1 MPKPDTTKLRA
12 LIFDMDGVI
21 VHSNPVHREAWVAY
35 NRLHGLE
42 TTEAMHQFMYGKR
55 NDQIVRDFFGAQLT
69 PAEIFAHGAA
79 KEALYRD
86 MIRPLL
92 PGAFVPG
99 LRSFIERH
107 TNLAIGLGTNAEP
120 PNVKFILEESDLG
133 HFFQAIVDGHQVE
146 RAKPAPDIYLEVAR
160 RLNVDPADCVV
171 FEDSHSGVA
180 AGLAA
185 GMRVVGVRTTHPS
198 FDGVSLAIDNFN
210 DPALEQWIASVS

>member
-1 MPKPDTTKLRA
+1 MSNLQA

-35 NRLHGLE
+35 NRLHGFE
-42 TTEAMHQFMYGKR
+42 TTEAMHQFRYGKR
-55 NDQIVRDFFGAQLT
+55 NDEIVRSFFGANLT
-69 PAEIFAHGAA
+69 GDEVFAHGAA
-79 KEALYRD
+79 KEALYRE

-99 LRSFIERH
+99 LRPFIERH

-120 PNVKFILEESDLG
+120 PNVKFVLEESGLA
-133 HFFQAIVDGHQVE
+133 HLFQAVVDGHQVE
-146 RAKPAPDIYLEVAR
+146 RAKPAPDIYVEVAR
-160 RLNVDPADCVV
+160 RLKIAPEHCVV

-185 GMRVVGVRTTHPS
+185 GMRVVGVRTTHS
-198 FDGVSLAIDNFN
+198 HFEGTSLAIDDFN
-210 DPALEQWIASVS
+210 DPALEPWIALA